1 MCPLLG
7 WRGSCRANVPSGCD
21 SPEAPHHR
29 HTGLGRGAGS
39 CGRRACPPP
48 PRRPFRGF
56 SRSVRILG
64 PPMGPRDG
72 RRAGLP
78 GGVALACAHTVQ
90 TGQEASP
97 GPPSRVLS
105 IGPSRLLLH
114 LPSHQLS
121 PSAEKSQA
129 PAFHVTSPP
138 HPSSSVPR
146 ATQEAGVFHS
156 LLMPLRLAATPGA
169 CAASGVDSAKHG
181 ASSRKGVQRYEHRS
195 TLKHLF
201 RIKTWRACL

>member
-1 MCPLLG
+1 MFPLVTLSTAVNSAEAGAVCPLLG

-105 IGPSRLLLH
+105 IGPCRLLLH

-138 HPSSSVPR
+138 SPVLLCPQSHSGGRRLPFPANALAVGCHPRGLCCV
-146 ATQEAGVFHS
+146 
-156 LLMPLRLAATPGA
+156 
-169 CAASGVDSAKHG
+169 
-181 ASSRKGVQRYEHRS
+181 
-195 TLKHLF
+195 
-201 RIKTWRACL
+201 WRR

>member
-1 MCPLLG
+1 MCVLCWAGVAAAGRMSPLGAILLKPRIIDTLG
-7 WRGSCRANVPSGCD
+7 SGEE
-21 SPEAPHHR
+21 PAAAAG
-29 HTGLGRGAGS
+29 GLA
-39 CGRRACPPP
+39 PP

-138 HPSSSVPR
+138 SPVLLCPQSHSGGRRLPFPANALAVGCHPRGLCCVWCR
-146 ATQEAGVFHS
+146 
-156 LLMPLRLAATPGA
+156 
-169 CAASGVDSAKHG
+169 
-181 ASSRKGVQRYEHRS
+181 
-195 TLKHLF
+195 
-201 RIKTWRACL
+201 